1 MLRAPLVGRVR
12 GATVGDVSRR
22 TPAPPSRAWTAC
34 APRGATSARGSVR
47 ASHSAPGAPGSG
59 DKAPV
64 AGTSWLLTSIGVTSL
79 AALGYVGYTMVE
91 EDVLARRGIFRED
104 NLTDDAAEAAALAAG
119 AEEVEDS
126 SWQKKLRRAAAKYA
140 STRAGVPVADGDAD
154 GAASAARAANPVV
167 FLELEAKGK
176 QLPSGGRVEI
186 ELRRDTA
193 PRTAENFRALCT
205 GERGSVKL
213 GPKGRSSSV
222 KLAYAGSPVHRVIPG
237 FMVQGGDIILG
248 NGTSGLSIYGPRFDD
263 ETFELKHGEAGAVA
277 MANSGPGTNSSQFYI
292 TLGRTPWLDG
302 RHVVFGRVV
311 SGMDVV
317 HAIGELG
324 TESGAPVTAIRV
336 CKAGQVEAK
345 PN

>member
-1 MLRAPLVGRVR
+1 M
-12 GATVGDVSRR
+12 T
-22 TPAPPSRAWTAC
+22 
-34 APRGATSARGSVR
+34 
-47 ASHSAPGAPGSG
+47 
-59 DKAPV
+59 
-64 AGTSWLLTSIGVTSL
+64 GTSWLLTSIGVTSL

-119 AEEVEDS
+119 DEDAAADTT
-126 SWQKKLRRAAAKYA
+126 WQKKLRRAAAKYA
-140 STRAGVPVADGDAD
+140 STRTGVPVVSDEADGGDD
-154 GAASAARAANPVV
+154 AARAANPVV
-167 FLELEAKGK
+167 YLLLEAKGR

-193 PRTAENFRALCT
+193 PRTAENFRAICT
-205 GERGSVKL
+205 GERGSVRL
-213 GPKGRSSSV
+213 GPKGRSSPV

-237 FMVQGGDIILG
+237 FMLQGGDIILG

-302 RHVVFGRVV
+302 RHVVFGRVI

-317 HAIGELG
+317 NAIGELG
-324 TESGAPVTAIRV
+324 TDSGAPVTAIRIS
-336 CKAGQVEAK
+336 KAGQVEPKAA
-345 PN
+345 